1 VSRGPSIYDAPVGA
15 DLDRT
20 DVVHLRLLKL
30 GLSRPSDVDPVS
42 TVRRLG
48 AVQSQ
53 DYGPAT
59 WSLGQRIPGLRAADA
74 DGAFDSGEL
83 VRTHVLRPT
92 WHFVAPRDL
101 RWLLALTTPRVQRLN
116 AYYYRQLGLDDR
128 TIAASRAAIER
139 VLADGEPRTR
149 KQMLE
154 AMAAVGVPVVGLA
167 GSYALMHAELAGVVC
182 SGPRIGRQHSYL
194 LVEDRVPPAPPAEA
208 ALAADPDAALA
219 ELVHRF
225 FAGHGPA
232 TVQDLRAWASLT
244 VTDVRRGLEAVG
256 DRLASVVVEGRTFWF
271 EPPADPYRAPSPAV
285 HLLQA
290 YDEYL
295 VGHADSKDLIVP
307 EGDYDLWGRRRRF
320 NGVVVLDGRV
330 AGDWRRRITRDRV
343 LVEVELLHPFE
354 GAAAEALQA
363 AADAHGRFL
372 GNLTAELAVTAS

>member
-1 VSRGPSIYDAPVGA
+1 MDVELGPE
-15 DLDRT
+15 

-30 GLSRPSDVDPVS
+30 GLSRPADTDPVA
-42 TVRRLG
+42 TVHRLG

-74 DGAFDSGEL
+74 DRCFDSGEL
-83 VRTHVLRPT
+83 IRTHVLRPT

-101 RWLLALTTPRVQRLN
+101 RWLLALTAPRVHQLN
-116 AYYYRQLGLDDR
+116 AYYYRQVGLD
-128 TIAASRAAIER
+128 TEVLAASRAAIER

-149 KQMLE
+149 KQVLE
-154 AMAAVGVPVVGLA
+154 GLAAAGVPVA
-167 GSYALMHAELAGVVC
+167 GMAGTYALMHAELEGVVC
-182 SGPRIGRQHSYL
+182 SGPRIGRHHSYVL
-194 LVEDRVPPAPPAEA
+194 LDARVPPAPPAEA
-208 ALAADPDAALA
+208 ALAADPDAALT

-225 FAGHGPA
+225 FASHGPA

-244 VTDVRRGLEAVG
+244 VADVRRGLEAAG
-256 DRLASVVVEGRTFWF
+256 DRLASAVVGGRTLWF
-271 EPPADPYRAPSPAV
+271 EPPADPFRAPSPAV

-295 VGHADSKDLIVP
+295 VGHADSRDLILP
-307 EGDYDLWGRRRRF
+307 AGEYDLWGLRRRF

-330 AGDWRRRITRDRV
+330 AGDWRRRVTRGRV
-343 LVEVELLHPFE
+343 VVEVHPLRPFE
-354 GAAAEALQA
+354 GASADALQA

-372 GNLTAELAVTAS
+372 GDLTADLTVSSP

>member
-1 VSRGPSIYDAPVGA
+1 MGA
-15 DLDRT
+15 DLDLDRA

-30 GLSRPSDVDPVS
+30 GLSRPAETDPVAVVS
-42 TVRRLG
+42 RLG

-74 DGAFDSGEL
+74 DRGYDAGDL

-92 WHFVAPRDL
+92 WHFVAPQDL
-101 RWLLALTTPRVQRLN
+101 RWLLALTARRVHQLN
-116 AYYYRQLGLDDR
+116 AYYYRQVGLDAA
-128 TIAASRAAIER
+128 TLAASRDAIER
-139 VLADGEPRTR
+139 VLADGAARTR
-149 KQMLE
+149 RQVLAE
-154 AMAAVGVPVVGLA
+154 LAAVGVPVDGLA
-167 GSYALMHAELAGVVC
+167 GAYTLMHAELEGVVC
-182 SGPRIGRQHSYL
+182 SGPRIGRQHTYV
-194 LVEDRVPPAPPAEA
+194 LVEGRVPPAPPAEA

-225 FAGHGPA
+225 FASHGPA

-244 VTDVRRGLEAVG
+244 VSDIRRGLEAVG
-256 DRLASVVVEGRTFWF
+256 DRLASVVLEGRTFWF

-307 EGDYDLWGRRRRF
+307 EGIYDLWGRRRRF

-330 AGDWRRRITRDRV
+330 AGDWRRKITRDRV
-343 LVEVELLHPFE
+343 VIEVELLHPFR
-354 GAAAEALQA
+354 GAAADALQA
-363 AADAHGRFL
+363 AADAHGTFL
-372 GNLTAELAVTAS
+372 GDLTAELVVTDL

>member
-1 VSRGPSIYDAPVGA
+1 VSADVELAP

-30 GLSRPSDVDPVS
+30 GLSRPADTDPTS

-74 DGAFDSGEL
+74 DAAFDAGEL

-92 WHFVAPRDL
+92 WHFVAPQDL
-101 RWLLALTTPRVQRLN
+101 RWLLALTAPRVHRLN
-116 AYYYRQLGLDDR
+116 AYYYRQAGLDAG
-128 TIAASRAAIER
+128 TLATSRSAIER

-149 KQMLE
+149 KQVLE
-154 AMAAVGVPVVGLA
+154 ALAAVGVPVTGLA
-167 GSYALMHAELAGVVC
+167 GGYALMHAELEGVVC
-182 SGPRIGRQHSYL
+182 SGPRIGRQHSYV
-194 LVEDRVPPAPPAEA
+194 LVDARVPPAPPAEA
-208 ALAADPDAALA
+208 ALAEDPDAALA

-225 FAGHGPA
+225 FATHGPA

-244 VTDVRRGLEAVG
+244 VSDVRRGLEALG
-256 DRLASVVVEGRTFWF
+256 DRLVSVVLDGRTFWF
-271 EPPADPYRAPSPAV
+271 EPPADPFRAPSPAV

-320 NGVVVLDGRV
+320 NGVVVLDGSV
-330 AGDWRRRITRDRV
+330 AGDWRRKITRERV
-343 LVEVELLHPFE
+343 VVEVHLLHPFD
-354 GAAAEALQA
+354 GAAADALQA

-372 GNLTAELAVTAS
+372 GDLTAELAVFAP